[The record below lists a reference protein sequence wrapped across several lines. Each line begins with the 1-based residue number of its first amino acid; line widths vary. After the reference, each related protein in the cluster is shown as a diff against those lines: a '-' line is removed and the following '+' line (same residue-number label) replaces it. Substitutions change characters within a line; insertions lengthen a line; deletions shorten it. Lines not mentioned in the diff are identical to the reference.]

1 MIVLQTQIKN
11 AINNKLAEVSVGS
24 FGSTVNEPSDKILY
38 RTTKNL
44 QYVMKFIIR
53 SRILFAELNDDRD
66 RDKFERSLEDLLT
79 SFINLLSCPTN
90 LLLSQG
96 ALLKYLQ
103 IIFSDLMQV
112 YDPIKLR

>member
-1 MIVLQTQIKN
+1 MNVVQTHIRN
-11 AINNKLAEVSVGS
+11 AINNKVSEVRVES
-24 FGSTVNEPSDKILY
+24 FGSTFNESADKVLY
-38 RTTKNL
+38 KTTKNL
-44 QYVMKFIIR
+44 QYIMKFIIR

-66 RDKFERSLEDLLT
+66 RDMFESGLENLLS
-79 SFINLLSCPTN
+79 SFISLLSCPRD

-96 ALLKYLQ
+96 ALLKYLH